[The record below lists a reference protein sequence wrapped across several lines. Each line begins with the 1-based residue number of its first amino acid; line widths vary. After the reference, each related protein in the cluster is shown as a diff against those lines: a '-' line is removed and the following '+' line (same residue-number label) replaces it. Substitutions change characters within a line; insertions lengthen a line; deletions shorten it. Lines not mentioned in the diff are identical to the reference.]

1 MDTRTEIREL
11 ENLRLQFLKFRNFT
25 ININLN
31 DFCIA
36 GYVHKHDEAHFIRYV
51 INTPVLTMLSV
62 SLASA
67 NMTTI
72 AFPTDTVISQPAIT
86 HDFMLTG
93 A

>member
-1 MDTRTEIREL
+1 MEIL
-11 ENLRLQFLKFRNFT
+11 TTLKFDNYYY
-25 ININLN
+25 
-31 DFCIA
+31 FCIA
-36 GYVHKHDEAHFIRYV
+36 GYVPKHEDAHLSRQLN
-51 INTPVLTMLSV
+51 NTPVLTMLSV